1 MTMDE
6 AIERF
11 LSEHL
16 RDEKGREERAI
27 SDYRKHHRKWL
38 PSAPRRAPRDR
49 SQGEVP
55 LLG

>member
-1 MTMDE
+1 MDE